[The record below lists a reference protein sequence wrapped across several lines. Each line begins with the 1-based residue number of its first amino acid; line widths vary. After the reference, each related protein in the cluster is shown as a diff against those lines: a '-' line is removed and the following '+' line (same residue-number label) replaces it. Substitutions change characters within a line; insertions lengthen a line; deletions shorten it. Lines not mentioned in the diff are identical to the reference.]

1 MAGSMPRIGPDP
13 FEVINR
19 NNELMYRHGMQNEQN
34 AQEALMR
41 VFITEASRQEPF
53 VSLPTALAK
62 QNNAADVML
71 DRQKQ
76 LHAFKEAIKAP
87 LSPNEASKL
96 AWDSAKTFGVDPVLV
111 TTIID
116 LESGFNP
123 RAKNPKSSAYGL
135 MQQLDK
141 NWAQYGRGLDRNN
154 PEHQIRAGIAYIRD
168 VQSVAEKFAD
178 QIKIT
183 PGIIY
188 FGYQQGPGALQKVL
202 ANPHAPAEQ
211 VLGREAVLINGG
223 RRGES
228 AWNFMQR
235 WAKKADNRYAQ
246 HLKVR
251 SRKNDKE
258 EETSPN
264 DILAQYGIPP
274 GTPDETRGMY
284 VGKHPDSGED
294 LYVTD
299 Y

>member
-13 FEVINR
+13 FEQINR
-19 NNELMYRHGMQNEQN
+19 NNEMMYRHGMQNEQN

-41 VFITEASRQEPF
+41 MFITEASRQEPF
-53 VSLPTALAK
+53 VTLPATLAK

-76 LHAFKEAIKAP
+76 FHDYKEANKP
-87 LSPNEASKL
+87 PPSPNETSKL
-96 AWDSAKTFGVDPVLV
+96 AWDSAKTFGIDPILL

-168 VQSVAEKFAD
+168 IQKVTEKYAG
-178 QIKIT
+178 QIEAT
-183 PGIIY
+183 PGMIY
-188 FGYQQGPGALQKVL
+188 FGYQQGPDALRKVL
-202 ANPHAPAEQ
+202 ANPNAPAEQ
-211 VLGREAVLINGG
+211 VLGRDAVLLNGG

-251 SRKNDKE
+251 SRKDKE
-258 EETSPN
+258 EEASPN

-274 GTPDETRGMY
+274 GTPDETRGMI

-294 LYVTD
+294 IFVTD